1 MRIGLDIDNVIADFD
16 EGILKEFKIHDRNK
30 RNKGIV
36 NKNERYVSLL
46 FDWSQEEIRDFFTN
60 HMERIAKTL
69 NLRENVKYYMDK
81 LLEEGHE
88 LYLITNRVSPDYK
101 NPKQVTE
108 AWLEEKQINY
118 TKLIFTE
125 TRDKS
130 EACNK
135 YRIDI
140 MFDDD
145 IGNCIRL
152 QNKNVRFCL
161 MCTKLNYEHRG
172 ALPYVRDFKEL
183 YEKVKYMNERKKVI
197 LDTDM
202 YNEVDDQF
210 ALTYL
215 LKSLDNIDLE
225 AITIAPFSKSGY
237 ADDLPIEA
245 GIERSY
251 ETTLKILKMM
261 YKEEYITKVYKG
273 ATNYFID
280 NPSDNEAVNKIIE
293 IAHQNSLT
301 TILGIG
307 AITNIAM
314 AIKKD
319 PTIIPKIKVIWLGG
333 NSFLSHQ
340 NREFNFIQ
348 DIEAT
353 RLVFNSKVDLTI
365 IPCRN
370 VASHL
375 ITTKYELEHYIGN
388 QEIGRYLIDTMTN
401 CKKGYYPREIDAYGS
416 SKTIWD
422 LSAIAYI
429 INPDWFTVEHISC
442 PNILKDGSYEMT
454 NNQHEVTF
462 INDLSRNKIFNDYFK
477 KMRNEYED

>member
-1 MRIGLDIDNVIADFD
+1 MRIGLDIDNVIADLD
-16 EGILKEFKIHDRNK
+16 KGLLKELKKQDKLK
-30 RNKGIV
+30 RNNGIV
-36 NKNERYVSLL
+36 NKYERYAALL
-46 FDWSQEEIRDFFTN
+46 FDWSTEEIREFFTT
-60 HMERIAKTL
+60 HMERIAKKL
-69 NLRENVKYYMDK
+69 ELREDVKYYMDK

-88 LYLITNRVSPDYK
+88 LYLITNRVYPDY
-101 NPKQVTE
+101 NHPKEVTLN
-108 AWLEEKQINY
+108 WLKEKEINY
-118 TKLIFTE
+118 TKIIFTE

-130 EACNK
+130 KACLDNK
-135 YRIDI
+135 IDI

-152 QNKNVRFCL
+152 KKKNVRFCM

-172 ALPYVRDFKEL
+172 SLPCVRNFKEL
-183 YEKVKYMNERKKVI
+183 YEKVNEMTEKRKVI

-210 ALTYL
+210 ALTYIM
-215 LKSLDNIDLE
+215 KSLQNIDLE

-237 ADDLPIEA
+237 AEDVSIEE

-251 ETTLKILKMM
+251 QTTLKILKMIN
-261 YKEEYITKVYKG
+261 KEDYIPKVYKG
-273 ATNYFID
+273 ATKYFKD
-280 NPSDNEAVNKIIE
+280 NPNDNEAINKIIE
-293 IAHQNSLT
+293 IANKNEKT

-319 PTIIPKIKVIWLGG
+319 PTIIPKIEVIWLGG

-348 DIEAT
+348 EIEGI
-353 RLVFNSKVDLTI
+353 RLVYNSKVKLTI

-370 VASHL
+370 VSSHL
-375 ITTKYELEHYIGN
+375 TTTKYELEHYIGDT
-388 QEIGRYLIDTMTN
+388 EIGKYLIDTMVN
-401 CKKGYYPREIDAYGS
+401 CKKGYYQKESDTYGS
-416 SKTIWD
+416 SKTLWD
-422 LSAIAYI
+422 LAAIAYI
-429 INPDWFTVEHISC
+429 INKDWFTIEHISC
-442 PNILKDGSYEMT
+442 PNILDDGRYEMT
-454 NNQHEVTF
+454 KNRHEVTF
-462 INDLSRNKIFNDYFK
+462 VNDLSRNKIFNDYFK